1 MAFPPPPKGRGTC
14 RRLMKA
20 RTLFL
25 IYLLM
30 FICGITRLFSLEAHW
45 SSDEN
50 LWLRRSAQFMAA
62 LQEGEF
68 EKTLIA
74 PHPGVITMWLGGLRP
89 VYDEHATRAS
99 LKDLAFARWF
109 IGITAVAGLSVA
121 IFLIYRIFGT
131 WLTLGIG
138 AFLPFDPFLLA
149 QTRRVHTDALA
160 ATFLLLAILMFLM
173 FCRKP
178 TEHENHQKH
187 RYLVFGGIA
196 FGLACLSKIYAIAL
210 LPWLPICLWIFHG
223 KNISWYQF
231 ICNAIAPITFFTSYG
246 VLTLFVL
253 WPIFW
258 NLIGICFGIAL
269 LGATLWLKQV
279 RKAEK
284 QVNLSTGITV
294 IVLLAS
300 AVYAIATFAFVFE
313 KVGRAITTA
322 HEVEHFFLGQIVAD
336 PGVLFYPFALSIK
349 TTPFVLPFAVGTIL
363 LFWKYR
369 KQNQFHEHAKIA
381 FAIAAVIL
389 IFTASFSFTSKK
401 FSRYLLIAFPLLDI
415 LAGIGIFYAI
425 KWIGERFKNLN
436 FRKLIQVSGVIIILL
451 LTAAPVLARHPYYG
465 TYYNICWKITNIT
478 QIFTVGDASG
488 LDLAAHYLN
497 QKSNAHYLKVQ
508 VSTLSAEFFYPYFV
522 GHTYQLAPK
531 FMKNLPPLPPVDYE
545 VVYIRDAQINWT
557 PQKGTQGGTLEH
569 VISLNG
575 IDYAWIYKVK

>member
-1 MAFPPPPKGRGTC
+1 
-14 RRLMKA
+14 MKA
-20 RTLFL
+20 RPFFL
-25 IYLLM
+25 IYLLLL
-30 FICGITRLFSLEAHW
+30 ICGVTRLFSLEAHW

-50 LWLRRSAQFMAA
+50 LWLRRSAQFMTAVQA
-62 LQEGEF
+62 GEF
-68 EKTLIA
+68 QKTLIA
-74 PHPGVITMWLGGLRP
+74 PHPGVTTMWLGGLRP
-89 VYDEHATRAS
+89 VYDEHTTRAS

-109 IGITAVAGLSVA
+109 IGITVVAGLGVA

-131 WLTLGIG
+131 WLTLSIG
-138 AFLPFDPFLLA
+138 AFLAFDPFLLA

-160 ATFLLLAILMFLM
+160 ATFLLLAILMFLL

-187 RYLVFGGIA
+187 RYLVFGGA
-196 FGLACLSKIYAIAL
+196 SFGLACLSKIYAIAL
-210 LPWLPICLWIFHG
+210 LPWLPICLWIFRRE
-223 KNISWYQF
+223 NTSWRQF
-231 ICNAIAPITFFTSYG
+231 IYNAIAPITFFTSYG
-246 VLTLFVL
+246 VLTLFIL

-258 NLIGICFGIAL
+258 NSISICFGIVL
-269 LGATLWLKQV
+269 LGATIWLKQV
-279 RKAEK
+279 RKAGK

-294 IVLLAS
+294 TVLLAS
-300 AVYAIATFAFVFE
+300 AVYAITTFAFVFE

-336 PGVLFYPFALSIK
+336 PGILFYPFALSIK
-349 TTPFVLPFAVGTIL
+349 TTPFVLPFAVGTVL
-363 LFWKYR
+363 LFWQYR
-369 KQNQFHEHAKIA
+369 KQNRFHEHAKIA

-401 FSRYLLIAFPLLDI
+401 FSRYLLVAFPLLDV
-415 LAGIGIFYAI
+415 LAGIGIFYTI
-425 KWIGERFKNLN
+425 KWIGARFKNLK
-436 FRKLIQVSGVIIILL
+436 FRKLTQVNIVIIVLF
-451 LTAAPVLARHPYYG
+451 LTAFPVLARHPYYG

-497 QKSNAHYLKVQ
+497 QKNNAHYLKVQ

-545 VVYIRDAQINWT
+545 VVYIRDAQINWA
-557 PQKGTQGGTLEH
+557 PQNGTQGGTLEH